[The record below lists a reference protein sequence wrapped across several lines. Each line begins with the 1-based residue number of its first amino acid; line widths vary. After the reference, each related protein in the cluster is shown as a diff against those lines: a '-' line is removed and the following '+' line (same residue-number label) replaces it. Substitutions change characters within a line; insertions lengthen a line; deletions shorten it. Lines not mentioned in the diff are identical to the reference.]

1 MVFEAS
7 LRMLNFFYEETTQD
21 SGDSAD
27 LFLGSEAEEAAEETN
42 RMPWCVCVYSD
53 AYSQ

>member
-7 LRMLNFFYEETTQD
+7 LRRFNFFYDKTTQD

-27 LFLGSEAEEAAEETN
+27 LFLGSEAEEAAGETN
-42 RMPWCVCVYSD
+42 HMPCSVCVYSD